1 MALMAATAL
10 AFAACQGPGDTSLA
24 AASSAYRAAEYGRAL
39 TMARAL
45 SARTTGL
52 DQDRARY
59 LEGLSSLALGK
70 PDDAVAPLA
79 EAAEAADRTL
89 AADAR
94 ISLGTAYATRGDL
107 GSAADSYRR
116 AATLLEGAERE
127 RAREIEAAL
136 RARVRE
142 SDAMR
147 ERDARPAPAP
157 RVAEDAP
164 RVAEDAPRVAED
176 APRVAEDAPRVAE
189 DARPTPRGVAPDTV
203 PVPSSPTSVIVNG
216 MELEPTRFAIQAG
229 AFRDRSKAE
238 SVAEDVRAR
247 VAVERLRAPR
257 VCEKR
262 RPDGSTVYVVQFGDF
277 ENRTVA
283 GRALLAFPRSGY
295 TVERHCIV
303 ADGD

>member
-164 RVAEDAPRVAED
+164 RVAEDA
-176 APRVAEDAPRVAE
+176 
-189 DARPTPRGVAPDTV
+189 RPAPRGVAPDTV

>member
-1 MALMAATAL
+1 MRVAHASTRVGRGALHTTCRVCLLAATAF
-10 AFAACQGPGDTSLA
+10 AFAACQGSGDVSLA
-24 AASSAYRAAEYGRAL
+24 AASSAYRAAEYGRSL

-45 SARTTGL
+45 SARSTGL

-70 PDDAVAPLA
+70 PDDAIAPLA
-79 EAAEAADRTL
+79 EAAEAADRAL

-116 AATLLEGAERE
+116 AGTLLEGAERE
-127 RAREIEAAL
+127 RALETELAL

-142 SDAMR
+142 RDAAR
-147 ERDARPAPAP
+147 EREPRPSPTS

-164 RVAEDAPRVAED
+164 PS
-176 APRVAEDAPRVAE
+176 
-189 DARPTPRGVAPDTV
+189 PRGAAPDVV
-203 PVPSSPTSVIVNG
+203 PSPSSPTAVIVNG

-229 AFRDRSKAE
+229 AFRDRAKAD
-238 SVAEDVRAR
+238 SVAGELRAR

-277 ENRTVA
+277 ENRTLA
-283 GRALLAFPRSGY
+283 GRALMAFPRSGY

-303 ADGD
+303 SDRD

>member
-1 MALMAATAL
+1 MGRGALQMTRRIGLLAATAL
-10 AFAACQGPGDTSLA
+10 AFAACQGSGDTSLA
-24 AASSAYRAAEYGRAL
+24 AASSAYRAAEFGRSL
-39 TMARAL
+39 TMSRAL
-45 SARTTGL
+45 SARSTGL

-70 PDDAVAPLA
+70 PDDAIAPLA

-94 ISLGTAYATRGDL
+94 ISLGTAYATRGDF

-116 AATLLEGAERE
+116 AGTLLEGAERE
-127 RAREIEAAL
+127 RALETELAL

-142 SDAMR
+142 RDGAPER
-147 ERDARPAPAP
+147 EARPSPAL

-164 RVAEDAPRVAED
+164 PSPRDA
-176 APRVAEDAPRVAE
+176 
-189 DARPTPRGVAPDTV
+189 APDRV
-203 PVPSSPTSVIVNG
+203 PAPSSPTAIIVNG
-216 MELEPTRFAIQAG
+216 MEIEPTRFAIQAG
-229 AFRDRSKAE
+229 AFRDRAKAE
-238 SVAEDVRAR
+238 SVAGELRAR

-262 RPDGSTVYVVQFGDF
+262 RTDGSTVYVVQFGDF

-283 GRALLAFPRSGY
+283 GRALIAFPRSGY
-295 TVERHCIV
+295 TVERHCV
-303 ADGD
+303 VSDRN

>member
-70 PDDAVAPLA
+70 ADDAVAPLA

-147 ERDARPAPAP
+147 ERDARP
-157 RVAEDAP
+157 
-164 RVAEDAPRVAED
+164 
-176 APRVAEDAPRVAE
+176 
-189 DARPTPRGVAPDTV
+189 TPRGVAPDTV

-229 AFRDRSKAE
+229 AFRDRAKAE

-277 ENRTVA
+277 DNRTVA

>member
-164 RVAEDAPRVAED
+164 RVAEDA
-176 APRVAEDAPRVAE
+176 
-189 DARPTPRGVAPDTV
+189 RPTPRGVAPDTV

>member
-1 MALMAATAL
+1 
-10 AFAACQGPGDTSLA
+10 
-24 AASSAYRAAEYGRAL
+24 
-39 TMARAL
+39 
-45 SARTTGL
+45 
-52 DQDRARY
+52 
-59 LEGLSSLALGK
+59 
-70 PDDAVAPLA
+70 
-79 EAAEAADRTL
+79 
-89 AADAR
+89 
-94 ISLGTAYATRGDL
+94 
-107 GSAADSYRR
+107 
-116 AATLLEGAERE
+116 
-127 RAREIEAAL
+127 
-136 RARVRE
+136 
-142 SDAMR
+142 
-147 ERDARPAPAP
+147 
-157 RVAEDAP
+157 
-164 RVAEDAPRVAED
+164 VAEDAPRVAED